1 MRLLSYRR
9 FYPYV
14 TVTRMPIQYF
24 IFDSFT
30 LAIFSLPDRI
40 AVHGKSGD
48 RRIGAPLM
56 LSPPQDYFFS
66 LSFLSFFFAFVGV
79 ETTIFQ
85 LWCNLSC
92 PSYYW
97 IRIRKLPLG
106 IVGLVKGNLCEH
118 GYCWYWIGQNFRFLV
133 DVLSRFLR
141 RDDKYD

>member
-1 MRLLSYRR
+1 MVNLVIVELGRHLCYLPHRI
-9 FYPYV
+9 
-14 TVTRMPIQYF
+14 T
-24 IFDSFT
+24 
-30 LAIFSLPDRI
+30 FSL
-40 AVHGKSGD
+40 
-48 RRIGAPLM
+48 
-56 LSPPQDYFFS
+56 
-66 LSFLSFFFAFVGV
+66 FLSFFHFFAFVGV